1 MMKES
6 GKMNAIKTL
15 ENRALIVEDFDE
27 AVEALDTLTMVGT
40 TRARHVA
47 LNILQQDIGDVFYQA
62 NAFEVLYDIDISDA
76 VRYMEANASSVD
88 LYILQSMLT
97 CVAVD
102 VGATENRDA
111 VMKGVAALRH
121 ALNVR
126 SVDDLQKIQEKRKF
140 FEEAYPPN

>member
-1 MMKES
+1 MKEAA
-6 GKMNAIKTL
+6 KMNDISKL
-15 ENRALIVEDFDE
+15 ESRALIVEDFDE
-27 AVEALDTLTMVGT
+27 AVEAFNTLTMLDK

-47 LNILQQDIGDVFYQA
+47 LNILHQDIGDVFYQA

-76 VRYMEANASSVD
+76 VTYMEANASSVAP
-88 LYILQSMLT
+88 YILQSMLT

-126 SVDDLQKIQEKRKF
+126 STDDLQKIQEKRKF
-140 FEEAYPPN
+140 FEDAYPPQ